1 MFSDD
6 HHRFRGSFTELKS
19 EMEEAVTIQPLS
31 LLFTGHMVDLP
42 GREVPRFPPEIV
54 DAVQW
59 QIAKRISYHVGTLDK
74 KDVRGF
80 ASLARGGDIL
90 FHEAC
95 REFGIGTTVVLP
107 FGPDEFLRTSVEGAV
122 GGNWPQRFTR
132 IWETTPPGERYM
144 LNLPISDAAYADCND
159 RMLNLAHVHGPVQLI
174 AVWDGTGGDGPGGT
188 AHFLAC
194 AKQISGREP
203 DIIDPKSFLAK
214 G

>member
-1 MFSDD
+1 
-6 HHRFRGSFTELKS
+6 
-19 EMEEAVTIQPLS
+19 MEAAVTIQPLS

-42 GREVPRFPPEIV
+42 GRRVPRFPPEIV
-54 DAVQW
+54 DAVQGEL
-59 QIAKRISYHVGTLDK
+59 AKRISYHVGTRDK
-74 KDVRGF
+74 NDVRGV

-107 FGPDEFLRTSVEGAV
+107 FAPDEFLRTSVEGAE
-122 GGNWPQRFTR
+122 GGNWRQRFTR
-132 IWETTPPGERYM
+132 IWETTPPGARYV
-144 LNLPISDAAYADCND
+144 LCLPISDAAYAECND
-159 RMLNLAHVHGPVQLI
+159 RMLDLAGMHGAVQLI

-194 AKQISGREP
+194 AKQVSGREP
-203 DIIDPKSFLAK
+203 DIIDPKSFLSK

>member
-1 MFSDD
+1 
-6 HHRFRGSFTELKS
+6 
-19 EMEEAVTIQPLS
+19 MEAAVTIHGLS

-42 GREVPRFPPEIV
+42 SREVPRFPPAIV
-54 DAVQW
+54 DAVQRE
-59 QIAKRISYHVGTLDK
+59 IAKRVSYHVGSRDK
-74 KDVRGF
+74 NDVKGF

-107 FGPDEFLRTSVEGAV
+107 FAPDEFLRTSVEGAE
-122 GGNWPQRFTR
+122 GGNWRQRFTR
-132 IWETTPPGERYM
+132 IWETTPPGQRYM

-159 RMLNLAHVHGPVQLI
+159 QMLNLARMHGSVQLI

-194 AKQISGREP
+194 TKQVSGREP
-203 DIIDPKSFLAK
+203 DVINPKSFLSTD
-214 G
+214 